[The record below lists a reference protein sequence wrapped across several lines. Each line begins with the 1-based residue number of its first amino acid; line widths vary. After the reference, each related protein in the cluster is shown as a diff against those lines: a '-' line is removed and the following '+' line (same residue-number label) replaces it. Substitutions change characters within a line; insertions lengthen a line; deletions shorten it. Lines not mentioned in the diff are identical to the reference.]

1 MNFTISHFINQN
13 FVMYGDWEE
22 RKEVFDCLQE
32 DRPKVEGFDSREGIF
47 FRKGE
52 LVYAFISLI
61 EAAEA
66 HDHLLQENLTKVRNM
81 FYLLDNEK

>member
-1 MNFTISHFINQN
+1 M
-13 FVMYGDWEE
+13 
-22 RKEVFDCLQE
+22 
-32 DRPKVEGFDSREGIF
+32 
-47 FRKGE
+47 
-52 LVYAFISLI
+52 YAFISLA